1 MENTKLVD
9 LKEGSLKSTED
20 YINTVKYLIETS
32 KMKTYMK
39 TQVLVVPMDYPRQLH
54 IWHAITHRIKAGDS
68 SGISNQILRIIP
80 MIRPLH
86 VSLNSRE
93 TVFLLN
99 YQFFNKLFHKIY
111 EYRKVLAKKPKPYKI
126 NLLLELASQS

>member
-9 LKEGSLKSTED
+9 LKEGSLKSTKD
-20 YINTVKYLIETS
+20 YINAIKYLIEIS
-32 KMKTYMK
+32 EMKTYME
-39 TQVLVVPMDYPRQLH
+39 TQVLVAPMDYPGQLY
-54 IWHAITHRIKAGDS
+54 IRHAITCHIKAGDS

-99 YQFFNKLFHKIY
+99 YQFFDKLFHKIY
-111 EYRKVLAKKPKPYKI
+111 GHRKVLAKKPKPYKI
-126 NLLLELASQS
+126 NLELASQG